1 LQAGTLANGAGSLSY
16 TISGTPTSTGNA
28 SFAISFGGQ
37 TCAFTVAVVD
47 GTSATSCDD
56 LTGVAKVVCLA
67 NTFISTLSTTQ
78 QSQVVI
84 SLNLTNAKRWSNLP
98 CGLSCRNGILFSSLT
113 TAQKT
118 AALNLIKA
126 AAGSSITNEGYEEF
140 EAVRAAD
147 AYLGT
152 LQSGYSDGLYVIAF
166 LGSPSTTGKWMLQ
179 YGGHHYASNIT
190 YNAGSVVSI
199 TPLHEAV
206 EPKGSFT
213 VNGTTYTSPMASEL
227 AAMQGM
233 LGSFTSTELA
243 SAKISGT
250 FSDCLMVPGSTT
262 NTFPSTKQGVKV
274 SNLSTAAQAKVWTA
288 IQAWLNDVDPAQ
300 TTTIS
305 AAYYSELSNTY
316 VSYASNTSAT
326 VGNASSFLTANTDY
340 VRINGPSVW
349 IEFICQNGVVI
360 SGQIHYHTVMRDQTR
375 DYLGL

>member
-1 LQAGTLANGAGSLSY
+1 
-16 TISGTPTSTGNA
+16 
-28 SFAISFGGQ
+28 
-37 TCAFTVAVVD
+37 
-47 GTSATSCDD
+47 
-56 LTGVAKVVCLA
+56 
-67 NTFISTLSTTQ
+67 
-78 QSQVVI
+78 
-84 SLNLTNAKRWSNLP
+84 
-98 CGLSCRNGILFSSLT
+98 LFSSLT